1 MLFKLMIMKRNL
13 TLNIGVREQRFLYFL
28 DDTRLH
34 TIHDFSS
41 MIWSSKVNAFI
52 PNIYV
57 IL

>member
-41 MIWSSKVNAFI
+41 MI
-52 PNIYV
+52 
-57 IL
+57 